1 MREFCDRFYRDAAA
15 RAELTFPAAPA
26 HSGGADAGDQ
36 LARKKRPAG
45 TSYLLFRRINDGKYH
60 LISNG
65 NQTLQRDRLP
75 LIAKRVQYRLEL
87 QNAAG
92 VTFSSCEKAARSMY
106 PDGQANR
113 HSSRSNSR
121 R

>member
-1 MREFCDRFYRDAAA
+1 MC
-15 RAELTFPAAPA
+15 
-26 HSGGADAGDQ
+26 
-36 LARKKRPAG
+36 
-45 TSYLLFRRINDGKYH
+45 RRVNDGKYH

-92 VTFSSCEKAARSMY
+92 VTFGSCESRPIDVSGWAGEPSQQPQTLMIVLAAAAVILLAALVAALA
-106 PDGQANR
+106 GAF
-113 HSSRSNSR
+113 
-121 R
+121 